1 MTMLS
6 IVFFMLGLVGLWLG
20 AELITKSALGISR
33 KFNLSES
40 FIGLIVISIGTSL
53 PEIMVTIA
61 GAIEMKA
68 GINTTDI
75 VIGNIIG
82 SNLGNM
88 AFILGLTGLLGGAIK
103 LTQTKVRNQGLALVF
118 SVLMFLAFA
127 SDGKINKY
135 EGLILISAYI
145 FYFFFTKSTTSIAS
159 SLPKTNKHGFG
170 KLLLQLVAGLIVIAQ
185 SSNWVINSGINIAIQ
200 LGVSQLI
207 IGVILVGI
215 GTSLPELVV
224 SVTAFF
230 RGAKELSVGNLLGSN
245 IVNTLFALGL
255 GATISGW
262 EIDRKTATFDLPYLL
277 FVMIIA
283 VLFMFSRKKLE
294 RKESLLMVALYTV
307 YISLK
312 LIGW

>member
-1 MTMLS
+1 MLS
-6 IVFFMLGLVGLWLG
+6 IVFFMLGLIGLWVG

-53 PEIMVTIA
+53 PEIMVTLA
-61 GAIEMKA
+61 GALQKSPE
-68 GINTTDI
+68 INTTGI
-75 VIGNIIG
+75 VMGNIIG

-88 AFILGLTGLLGGAIK
+88 AFILGLTGLLGGSIRLA
-103 LTQTKVRNQGLALVF
+103 QTEVRSQGLALIF
-118 SVLMFLAFA
+118 STLMFLAFA
-127 SDGKINKY
+127 SDGRINKY
-135 EGLILISAYI
+135 EGLVLISAYI
-145 FYFFFTKSTTSIAS
+145 FYFFFTKSTSAVT
-159 SLPKTNKHGFG
+159 KTVAKTKKKHGLG
-170 KLLLQLVAGLIVIAQ
+170 KLLIHLIIGLIVIAQ
-185 SSNWVINSGINIAIQ
+185 SSNWVINSAIELAVQLGIN
-200 LGVSQLI
+200 QLI

-224 SVTAFF
+224 SVTAFL

-245 IVNTLFALGL
+245 IVNTLLALGL
-255 GATISGW
+255 GATISEW
-262 EIDRKTATFDLPYLL
+262 EIDRRMATFDLPYLL
-277 FVMIIA
+277 FVMIIS

-294 RKESLLMVALYTV
+294 RKESLLMIALYTV

>member
-1 MTMLS
+1 MS
-6 IVFFMLGLVGLWLG
+6 IIFFMLGLAGLWLG

-33 KFNLSES
+33 RFNLSES
-40 FIGLIVISIGTSL
+40 FIGLVVISLGTSL
-53 PEIMVTIA
+53 PEIMVTLA
-61 GAIEMKA
+61 GAIEKA
-68 GINTTDI
+68 PNVNTTEI
-75 VIGNIIG
+75 VMGNIIG

-88 AFILGLTGLLGGAIK
+88 AFILGLTGLLGGTIK
-103 LTQTKVRNQGLALVF
+103 LSQTAVRSQGLALVF

-127 SDGKINKY
+127 SDGRISQF
-135 EGLILISAYI
+135 EGLILVAAYI
-145 FYFFFTKSTTSIAS
+145 VYFFFTKATNSVTVTV
-159 SLPKTNKHGFG
+159 PKAKKKHGFG
-170 KLLLQLVAGLIVIAQ
+170 KLLLQLLIGLVVIAQ
-185 SSNWVINSGINIAIQ
+185 ASDWVINAGIELAIE
-200 LGVSQLI
+200 LGISQLL

-230 RGAKELSVGNLLGSN
+230 KGAKELSVGNLLGSN

-255 GATISGW
+255 GAILSSW

-277 FVMIIA
+277 FVMVVA

-294 RKESLLMVALYTV
+294 RRESLLMIALYAV
-307 YISLK
+307 YVSLK

>member
-1 MTMLS
+1 MLS

-33 KFNLSES
+33 KFNFSES

-53 PEIMVTIA
+53 PEIMVTLA
-61 GAIEMKA
+61 GALEKSSEV
-68 GINTTDI
+68 NTTGI
-75 VIGNIIG
+75 VMGNIIG

-88 AFILGLTGLLGGAIK
+88 AFILGLTGLLGGSIK
-103 LTQTKVRNQGLALVF
+103 LAQTEVRSQGLALVF
-118 SVLMFLAFA
+118 STLMFLAFA
-127 SDGKINKY
+127 SDGRINKY

-145 FYFFFTKSTTSIAS
+145 FYFFFTKSTSAVNKAVA
-159 SLPKTNKHGFG
+159 KTKKRHGLG
-170 KLLLQLVAGLIVIAQ
+170 KLLLQLIIGLIVIAQ
-185 SSNWVINSGINIAIQ
+185 ASDWVINSAIELAVQLGINQ
-200 LGVSQLI
+200 LV

-230 RGAKELSVGNLLGSN
+230 RGARELSVGNLLGSN
-245 IVNTLFALGL
+245 IVNTLLALGL
-255 GATISGW
+255 GATISDW
-262 EIDRKTATFDLPYLL
+262 EIDRRMATFDLPYLL
-277 FVMIIA
+277 FVMIIS

-294 RKESLLMVALYTV
+294 RKESLLMIALYTV